1 MSSAYVPAELRR
13 RVATQARM
21 EIEHILPRA
30 RGGLTAEENLWLACS
45 ACNNYKGDRVNAQDP
60 KTDLR
65 ARLFN
70 PRFQVWEEHF
80 AWNVAGTRILGR
92 TPTGRATIVAL
103 KLNRPL
109 LVRARTGWVTAG
121 WHPSR

>member
-13 RVATQARM
+13 RVAAQARYRCGYCLTQEQIAGAVM
-21 EIEHILPRA
+21 EIEHIFPRA
-30 RGGLTAEENLWLACS
+30 RGGLTVEENLWLACS
-45 ACNNYKGDRVNAQDP
+45 ACNNYKSDRVNAQDP

-80 AWNVAGTRILGR
+80 AWNAAI
-92 TPTGRATIVAL
+92 
-103 KLNRPL
+103 
-109 LVRARTGWVTAG
+109 
-121 WHPSR
+121 SS